1 MGSVPAVCVDDVP
14 ESGGGNE
21 LAACVGD
28 DPIFGEV
35 GAWAGRVGDG
45 LEFGVGDE
53 SELGAGG
60 AAWDFASA
68 RAWSGVGDC
77 ASGADGGGLGFG
89 RDFDAAEVR
98 QPDNA
103 RLRHRKERAPFVG
116 RER

>member
-1 MGSVPAVCVDDVP
+1 MGSAPAVCVDGVP
-14 ESGGGNE
+14 EFGIGNE

-45 LEFGVGDE
+45 LEFGVGNG
-53 SELGAGG
+53 S
-60 AAWDFASA
+60 AWGFASA

-77 ASGADGGGLGFG
+77 VRGADGGGLGFG

-103 RLRHRKERAPFVG
+103 RLRHREERAPFVG
-116 RER
+116 REE